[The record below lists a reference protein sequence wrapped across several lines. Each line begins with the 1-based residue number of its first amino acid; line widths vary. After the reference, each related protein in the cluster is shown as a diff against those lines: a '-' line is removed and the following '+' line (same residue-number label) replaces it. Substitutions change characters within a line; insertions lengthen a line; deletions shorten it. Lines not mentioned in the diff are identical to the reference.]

1 MIVISTGSIMG
12 SHLLKYT
19 LQLCQ
24 VFEQIQQDSLN
35 LLTLK
40 FWGYLSTKYQSG
52 NSPRA
57 LH

>member
-12 SHLLKYT
+12 SQLLKYT
-19 LQLCQ
+19 LQFCQ

-40 FWGYLSTKYQSG
+40 FWGYLGTKYQSG
-52 NSPRA
+52 SSSRA